1 MEIQDAVVMIT
12 GGAIRVG
19 RVHAL
24 TLAARGAH
32 ISFTYLPGE
41 PWEQTRAEIEALGV
55 KCLATPL
62 DVRDLNGVRAW
73 VTATVEALGRI
84 DVLIN
89 NASPWMGR
97 PFLEWSE
104 ADWELSIG
112 VNVKAAFFCA
122 QAVAPTMLAQG
133 RGVIVGVTDLSVY
146 DVWPGYSAHAI
157 GKAGVV
163 QLTRYLAA
171 ELGPAVRAVAI
182 APGPILPPPDFTEQQ
197 LEASKRHT
205 LVKRLGSPEDASRL
219 VAFLI
224 ESDFLTGHVYFV
236 DGGERFAP

>member
-1 MEIQDAVVMIT
+1 MNIQDSVVMIT

-24 TLAARGAH
+24 TLAGKGAN

-41 PWEQTRAEIEALGV
+41 PWQQTKAEIEALGMQ
-55 KCLATPL
+55 CLATEL
-62 DVRDLNGVRAW
+62 DIRDLAGVHAW
-73 VTATVEALGRI
+73 VNATHQTFGRI

-89 NASPWMGR
+89 NASPWMGS
-97 PFLEWSE
+97 PFLQWTE

-112 VNVKAAFFCA
+112 VNIKAAFFCA
-122 QAVAPTMLAQG
+122 QAVAPIMLQQG
-133 RGVIVGVTDLSVY
+133 RGVIVGITDLSAY
-146 DVWPGYSAHAI
+146 DVWAGHSVHAI
-157 GKAGVV
+157 GKAGVI

-171 ELGPAVRAVAI
+171 ELGPAIRAVAI
-182 APGPILPPPDFTEQQ
+182 APGPIMPPPDFTEEQ
-197 LEASKRHT
+197 LEASRNHT
-205 LVKRLGSPEDASRL
+205 LLKRNGTPEDASRL

-224 ESDFLTGHVYFV
+224 ENDFLTSHVYFV

>member
-1 MEIQDAVVMIT
+1 MQIRDAVVMIT

-24 TLAARGAH
+24 ELARRGAH
-32 ISFTYLPGE
+32 ISFTHLPGE
-41 PWEQTRAEIEALGV
+41 PWAKTRAEIEALGV
-55 KCLATPL
+55 RCLATEL
-62 DVRDLNGVRAW
+62 DVRDLAGIQAW
-73 VTATVEALGRI
+73 AAATREAFGRI

-97 PFLEWSE
+97 PLLEWTE
-104 ADWELSIG
+104 ADWELSVG
-112 VNVKAAFFCA
+112 VNIKAAFFCA

-146 DVWPGYSAHAI
+146 NVWPGHSVHAI

-171 ELGPAVRAVAI
+171 ELGAAVRAVAI
-182 APGPILPPPDFTEQQ
+182 APGPILPPPDFTAEQI
-197 LEASKRHT
+197 EASKRHT
-205 LVKRLGSPEDASRL
+205 LVKRLGAPEDASRL
-219 VAFLI
+219 IAFLI
-224 ESDFLTGHVYFV
+224 ENDFLTGHVYFV
-236 DGGERFAP
+236 DGGERFAA

>member
-1 MEIQDAVVMIT
+1 MIT

-19 RVHAL
+19 RAHAL
-24 TLAARGAH
+24 ELARRGAH
-32 ISFTYLPGE
+32 IAFTHLPGE
-41 PWEQTRAEIEALGV
+41 PWAQTQAEIEALGV
-55 KCLATPL
+55 RCRATEL
-62 DVRDLNGVRAW
+62 DVRNLAGIQAW
-73 VTATVEALGRI
+73 AAATREAFGRI

-97 PFLEWSE
+97 PLLQWTE
-104 ADWELSIG
+104 ADWELSVG

-146 DVWPGYSAHAI
+146 EVWPGYSVHAI

-171 ELGPAVRAVAI
+171 ELGPSVRAVAI
-182 APGPILPPPDFTEQQ
+182 APGPILLPPAFTAEQI
-197 LEASKRHT
+197 EAAKQHT
-205 LVKRLGSPEDASRL
+205 LVKRLGAPEDASRL
-219 VAFLI
+219 IAFLI

-236 DGGERFAP
+236 DGGERFAHFTQ

>member
-1 MEIQDAVVMIT
+1 MQIRDAVVMIT

-24 TLAARGAH
+24 ELARRGAH
-32 ISFTYLPGE
+32 ISFTHLPGE
-41 PWEQTRAEIEALGV
+41 PWAQTRVEIEALGV
-55 KCLATPL
+55 RCLATEL
-62 DVRDLNGVRAW
+62 DVRHLAGIQAW
-73 VTATVEALGRI
+73 AAATREAFGRI

-97 PFLEWSE
+97 PLLEWTE
-104 ADWELSIG
+104 ADWELSVG

-146 DVWPGYSAHAI
+146 DVWPGFSVHAI

-182 APGPILPPPDFTEQQ
+182 APGPILPPPDFTAKQ
-197 LEASKRHT
+197 LEASKQHT
-205 LVKRLGSPEDASRL
+205 LVKRLGAPEDASRL
-219 VAFLI
+219 IAFLI
-224 ESDFLTGHVYFV
+224 ENDFLTGHVYFV